1 MEEKSKFSKA
11 LEDEKIPY
19 LVGETAYIHEGDFS
33 YIDNFVKEIIRSN
46 CCDAIKFHIMI
57 DVDSYIT
64 KSHDLYNLYQRMKM
78 PKENWIKILEKVKST
93 SFETVVLADDKKA
106 IDFVKENIDLFDALE
121 LHAIAL
127 NNIEMLKKAKDIKI
141 PLVLGIGGSQIDDI
155 QFALDF
161 LDRKDILLM
170 HGFQNYPTKY
180 EYINYRRI
188 QRLKDKFGLS
198 VGYADHTIWDSKD
211 NELLTL
217 AGFMAG
223 ANFLEKHLHLNP
235 GEKRIDFD
243 SAISIDQMKYIKEK
257 VGLLNRA
264 KGDGSFKISE
274 YENIYAQN
282 GPMKFTVV
290 AAEYL
295 KKGDIIT
302 ENDITFRR
310 TGEENNI
317 KQREYLNIIGKR
329 VLKNINKY
337 QLVNWDV
344 VEK

>member
-1 MEEKSKFSKA
+1 MTKKSNFKKA
-11 LEDEKIPY
+11 LKNENIPY
-19 LVGETAYIHEGDFS
+19 LIGETAYIHEGDFS
-33 YIDNFVKEIIRSN
+33 YISNFVNKIIESN
-46 CCDAIKFHIMI
+46 CCDAIKFHIMN

-64 KSHDLYNLYQRMKM
+64 KSHNLYNLYQRMKM
-78 PKENWIKILEKVKST
+78 PKENWIKILEQVKS
-93 SFETVVLADDKKA
+93 SQFETVVLADDKKT
-106 IDFVKENIDLFDALE
+106 IDFVKENITLFNAIE

-127 NNIEMLKKAKDIKI
+127 NNIEMLRKAKDIDI
-141 PLVLGIGGSQIDDI
+141 PIVLGIGGSQIDDI

-161 LDRKDILLM
+161 LDRDDILLM

-180 EYINYRRI
+180 EYVNYRRM
-188 QRLKDKFGLS
+188 QKLKDKFGLP
-198 VGYADHTIWDSKD
+198 VGYADHTIWKSED

-217 AGFMAG
+217 AGFMYG

-257 VGLLNRA
+257 VNLLNKA

-282 GPMKFTVV
+282 GPMKFTIV
-290 AAEYL
+290 AAKNL
-295 KKGDIIT
+295 KKGEIIT
-302 ENDITFRR
+302 DNNITFRR

-317 KQREYLNIIGKR
+317 KQREYLNLIGKR
-329 VLKNINKY
+329 VIKNVNKY